1 MAPEAYPPYIK
12 CPVLFLNASNDQL
25 GNLDYVFDTFDSMA
39 VDVPWRVAI
48 TPRFRHH
55 IAADEVRNRLF
66 AA

>member
-1 MAPEAYPPYIK
+1 
-12 CPVLFLNASNDQL
+12 LNASNDQH